1 MMNLYRKVVSV
12 MLCGLIGIA
21 GGCSN
26 TSSDSKP
33 EPQGNSEAVDVSKAK
48 EETPAAATKKED
60 AEPKTP
66 AEIPLTIA
74 TWEEVE
80 QQVATHAGKV
90 VVLDLWS
97 TSCQPCIREF
107 PNLVALHKKF
117 PDRVVCMSV
126 NSDYFGTKSKPPEY
140 FVERVTT
147 FLTEQNATFDNYLCS
162 VSSDEL
168 YAQLNLASIPAVL
181 VYGTDGKLVNRFDND
196 EGKYGDEFT
205 YPDHVIPLVE
215 QLLQETAGAAQGGQ

>member
-1 MMNLYRKVVSV
+1 

-26 TSSDSKP
+26 SSSDSKP
-33 EPQGNSEAVDVSKAK
+33 ESQGSSKPAGVSQTNEEKPATAAK
-48 EETPAAATKKED
+48 EKE
-60 AEPKTP
+60 AEPETP
-66 AEIPLTIA
+66 AEIPLKIA

-107 PNLVALHKKF
+107 PNLVALQKKF
-117 PDRVVCMSV
+117 PEGVVCMSV

-140 FVERVTT
+140 FVERVTA

-168 YAQLNLASIPAVL
+168 YAQLKLASIPAVL

-196 EGKYGDEFT
+196 EMKYGDEFT

-215 QLLQETAGAAQGGQ
+215 QLLQETAATAQGGQ